1 MHASYHIAILSAE
14 EVQRHV
20 QERIRNAEREHL
32 LRSLREHRPDRF
44 RNVRVAFG
52 GLVERF
58 GRKISGS
65 TEASERWIDVPE
77 AVGPS
82 R

>member
-1 MHASYHIAILSAE
+1 MQASYHIAILSAQ
-14 EVQRHV
+14 EVERHV
-20 QERIRNAEREHL
+20 QERIRTAEREHL
-32 LRSLREHRPDRF
+32 LRSFRQNRPNRF
-44 RNVRVAFG
+44 RSVRAVLG

-65 TEASERWIDVPE
+65 TEASERWIDVPN
-77 AVGPS
+77 AVGQS